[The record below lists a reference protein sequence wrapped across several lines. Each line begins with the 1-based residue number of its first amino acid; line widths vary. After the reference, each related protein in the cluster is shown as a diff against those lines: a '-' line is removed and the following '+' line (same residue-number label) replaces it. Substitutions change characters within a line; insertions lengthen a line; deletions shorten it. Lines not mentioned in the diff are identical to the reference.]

1 MKTVIDSEIF
11 RDYRNCFI
19 STIDNIRDSGEL
31 AKFWLTFIDIATVL
45 LNTIHATRS
54 GNWDLLI
61 ESLRETIPFTFAYDR
76 IHYAIYLTV
85 MVAEMTNLEFTNP
98 DIYPEFQKGHFSVQL
113 NEDRKFSRTEPDK
126 TIEMT
131 LNKDTKS
138 PGCTKGFSTNVNAIN
153 RWALNA
159 TYRAE
164 LRQCFYQ
171 LINFSN
177 PTTKHKYFTQSHILK
192 DKEAASSLKTVL
204 TETFINPF
212 LGNELVCIS
221 NGVLSSEKNEKLP
234 PQY

>member
-1 MKTVIDSEIF
+1 MIDSEIF

-31 AKFWLTFIDIATVL
+31 AKFWPTFIDMATVL
-45 LNTIHATRS
+45 LNTIYATRS

-61 ESLRETIPFTFAYDR
+61 ESLRDMIPFTFAYDR
-76 IHYAIYLTV
+76 IHYARYLTV

-98 DIYPEFQKGHFSVQL
+98 DIYAEFQKGHFSVQL
-113 NEDRKFSRTEPDK
+113 NEDRKFSRTELDK

-131 LNKDTKS
+131 LNKDIKT
-138 PGCTKGFSTNVNAIN
+138 PGGTTGFSTNVNAIN

-164 LRQCFYQ
+164 LRQCLHQ

-177 PTTKHKYFTQSHILK
+177 QTTKHKDLTKSCILK
-192 DKEAASSLKTVL
+192 DEEAVSS
-204 TETFINPF
+204 
-212 LGNELVCIS
+212 
-221 NGVLSSEKNEKLP
+221 
-234 PQY
+234 